1 MKTISE
7 TTYPAADVWAA
18 AVAAQRINKKYIS
31 RNTYSTDPSNY
42 DIMRKLL
49 RFELSNCITDDDR
62 VQAVIIR
69 EFFQNLMFGYLQGSL
84 AEFMTAA
91 FHASTVENIS
101 VGIRGAMPIIA
112 SLPSTWENEQKK
124 IANRAII
131 DALEAASTPWGKVGQ
146 VLPDNFDVKIVTCV
160 YSKKYGTWAVNAV
173 QDNHLFFF
181 WSNEAIEVGKIVRL
195 AGKVKKHYKGQ
206 TTQLAIFGKEIQNA
220 AD

>member
-31 RNTYSTDPSNY
+31 RNSYSLIPSNHDIMGRLLRCDPSV
-42 DIMRKLL
+42 
-49 RFELSNCITDDDR
+49 EITNSDR
-62 VQAVIIR
+62 EHAVVVR
-69 EFFQNLMFGYLQGSL
+69 EFFQNLMFGYLAGSL

-91 FHASTVENIS
+91 FQASTVENIS
-101 VGIRGAMPIIA
+101 IGSKDATLIA
-112 SLPSTWENEQKK
+112 SLPFTWENEQKK
-124 IANRAII
+124 LANRALI
-131 DALEAASTPWGKVGQ
+131 DSLEAKSTPWGTPGQ
-146 VLPDNFDVKIVTCV
+146 FLPHGFDVEIVTCV